1 MSSPLSR
8 DPLIDILKA
17 LACALIIWHHLA
29 FYGPMSDAVMP
40 LFPGLLTWL
49 YDDAR
54 MAVQVFLVLGG
65 YLSVA
70 HLAPEGLARFGS
82 AQQQVVRRF
91 TRLVVPYAVA
101 LVVAVLAAALVRPWL
116 DHSSVPAEP
125 RLPQLVAHALL
136 LQNIVGEES
145 LSAGAW
151 YVAIDFQL
159 FLMATLLFAGVRAVR
174 SLGDQGGALLGKALV
189 VIGMA
194 ASLLVFNRQPALD
207 MWGLYF
213 FGSYGMGMVVYW
225 AVRSPRPGWWL
236 AGLVALVG
244 LALVLDFRARIA
256 VALLTALGL
265 AWALRRPILWPRQ
278 VWVTWL
284 QQWGQMSYSVFLVHF
299 PVCLLVNALVHGLWP
314 QAALPNALG
323 MLAAFMLSAVAGRLL
338 YRWVEQPAPTWHQG
352 LRWGQSWSAARRLLR
367 LWSINQARKGRSSM
381 EPGTTQM
388 IR

>member
-70 HLAPEGLARFGS
+70 HLAPEGRARFGS

-352 LRWGQSWSAARRLLR
+352 LRWQAGLVGAGLLVVR
-367 LWSINQARKGRSSM
+367 ANAWM
-381 EPGTTQM
+381 
-388 IR
+388 